1 MLKKTYLL
9 GLSYGY
15 HDAAAVLLCDGE
27 IVAAAQEERFTRIK
41 QDPAFP
47 ENALRYC
54 LAEGAIALTDLA
66 GVYYYENP
74 HKKLNRLVSTYL
86 SYGLRGYR
94 SFVAEMPAWLTRKVH
109 VRSDLRRKLQSL
121 AGRPDWQPVIK
132 YVDHHASHA
141 AAAFLASPYD
151 EAAVLCIDGVG
162 EWATTTAWTG
172 VQNTLTPVWEIRFPH
187 SLGLLYS
194 AVTYF
199 CGFKVDSG
207 EYKVM
212 GLAPY
217 GKPVYADTIRQ
228 HLIDIKPDGSFW
240 LDMAYFDFAVGDCMV
255 TDKFSDLFGGP
266 RREPESRLTQREF
279 DLAASVQV
287 VLEDVLCRL
296 ARTLRERTGQRR
308 LCMAGGVA
316 LNCVANGKLLQEG
329 IFDEIWVQPA
339 SGDSGGALG
348 AALYGWH
355 QHCAK
360 ARRASDTDRMQAS
373 LLGTAYSNAEIGIAL
388 QAHGAVATQLEG
400 DALYAETARLL
411 AEGKVIGWFQ
421 GRMEFGPRSLGAR
434 SILGDARNTTMQSI
448 MNLKIKN
455 RESFRPFAPAVLEEH
470 VSEWFDLDR
479 ASPYML
485 FVVDVNRSKWTA
497 QAAHASTL
505 TGIELLK
512 CQRSQ
517 IPAVTHVDYSARV
530 QTVSAQSNPAFRQ
543 LLLHF
548 HRQTGCPLLVN
559 TSFNV
564 RGEPIV
570 ESPAN
575 AYACFMRTEMDYL
588 VIGNYVLNKAD
599 QPAFA
604 ETGDWRELFALD

>member
-27 IVAAAQEERFTRIK
+27 IVAAVQEERFTRIK

-54 LAEGAIALTDLA
+54 LAEAGIPLTDVE
-66 GVYYYENP
+66 GVFYYENP
-74 HKKLNRLVSTYL
+74 HKKLSRLFSTYL
-86 SYGLRGYR
+86 SYGMRGYR
-94 SFVAEMPAWLTRKVH
+94 SFVSEMPAWLTRKVH
-109 VRSDLRRKLQSL
+109 VKRSLRSRLQHI
-121 AGRPDWQPVIK
+121 AGKPGWQPDIH

-141 AAAFLASPYD
+141 AAAFFASQFD

-162 EWATTTAWTG
+162 EWATTSAWNG
-172 VQNTLTPVWEIRFPH
+172 VNNTLTPVWEIKFPH

-207 EYKVM
+207 EYKLM

-217 GKPVYADTIRQ
+217 GEPVYAETIRRN
-228 HLIDIKPDGSFW
+228 LIDIKPDGSFW
-240 LDMAYFDFAVGDCMV
+240 LNMEYFDFAVGDCMV
-255 TDKFSDLFGGP
+255 TDKFASLFGGP
-266 RREPESRLTQREF
+266 RREPEGRITKREF
-279 DLAASVQV
+279 DMAASVQV
-287 VLEDVLCRL
+287 VLEDVLCKL
-296 ARTLRERTGQRR
+296 ARTLQQRTGQRK

-316 LNCVANGKLLQEG
+316 LNCVANGKLLASG

-348 AALYGWH
+348 AAMYGWH
-355 QHCAK
+355 QYLGK
-360 ARRASDTDRMQAS
+360 PRKSMSTDRMRAA
-373 LLGTAYSNAEIGIAL
+373 LLGTCYSNAEIEIAMK
-388 QAHGAVATQLEG
+388 AFGAVGTRLDDQ
-400 DALYAETARLL
+400 ALYAETARQL
-411 AEGKVIGWFQ
+411 ADGKVIGWFQ

-434 SILGDARNTTMQSI
+434 SILGDARNTAMQSV

-485 FVVDVNRSKWTA
+485 FVVDVNEDKWTEQAPGTA
-497 QAAHASTL
+497 QL
-505 TGIELLK
+505 TGIDLLK

-530 QTVSAQSNPAFRQ
+530 QTVGEQANPPFRQ
-543 LLLHF
+543 LLQHF
-548 HRQTGCPLLVN
+548 HRLTGCPVLVN

-575 AYACFMRTEMDYL
+575 AYACFMRTEMDCL
-588 VIGNYVLNKAD
+588 VIGNYILHKAD
-599 QPAFA
+599 QPAFQEA
-604 ETGDWRELFALD
+604 GDWRELFALD